1 MQEMQIFPCDAQNGG
16 MNLPLCFGDVVKGD
30 AFNAIP

>member
-30 AFNAIP
+30 AYKAVP